1 MLSHRSLT
9 AWTASAVLSSSLI
22 AVAPAASAHPAA
34 SVVHAEP
41 VSCPFSVDSDFVDS
55 WGDARS
61 GGRRHQGVDMP
72 APLGTPVVAVR
83 AGFAE
88 FKVSGAGGNA
98 IWLTTTDGDKYYY
111 AHLDGWEGDSRLVG
125 RGEVVGYVGS
135 TGNAKGDHLHI
146 ESHPGGQPANPYPT
160 IAEAC
165 APSEQRSGTPSLFK
179 R

>member
-1 MLSHRSLT
+1 MSSRRTILR
-9 AWTASAVLSSSLI
+9 WTGGAVLLASLI
-22 AVAPAASAHPAA
+22 PAAPKASAHQTA
-34 SVVHAEP
+34 STVHSEP
-41 VSCPFSVDSDFVDS
+41 VSCPFGVDSEFVDS
-55 WGDARS
+55 WGDHRS

-72 APLGTPVVAVR
+72 APRGTPVVAVR

-98 IWLTTTDGDKYYY
+98 IWLTTADGDKYYY
-111 AHLDGWEGDSRLVG
+111 AHLNGWEGESRVVD

-135 TGNAKGDHLHI
+135 TGNATGDHLHI
-146 ESHPGGQPANPYPT
+146 ESHPGGQPANPYPA

-165 APSEQRSGTPSLFK
+165 TQPQRSSGSHLLFK